1 MRTDKV
7 DWNYELRRMERNS
20 LFLSP
25 RLKFLWGTEG
35 NERGTQSVSLSDTW
49 IVGNESPSLNIEPLY
64 RVIQNDCRGFNN
76 LSYIIHL
83 R

>member
-7 DWNYELRRMERNS
+7 DWNYELRRMKRNG

-25 RLKFLWGTEG
+25 RHTFLWGTEG
-35 NERGTQSVSLSDTW
+35 NKSGTQSVSLSDTG

-64 RVIQNDCRGFNN
+64 KVIRNDCRGFNN
-76 LSYIIHL
+76 MSYPIHL
-83 R
+83 K